1 MPGDHLQPDTGVVVA
16 AQQQQ
21 RALLELFGNF
31 VQGIALGC
39 LVLLPLQDCCCA
51 VLGQLPVPG

>member
-1 MPGDHLQPDTGVVVA
+1 MSGDHLQPDAGAVVA

-21 RALLELFGNF
+21 RALLELLCDF

-39 LVLLPLQDCCCA
+39 FVLLPLHHCCCA
-51 VLGQLPVPG
+51 VLGQLLVPC